1 LTDCERAVGDA
12 IVNKYL
18 DWHAIEGFAT
28 GQVGFVRRG
37 RTALTSIFSNSMPS
51 ADLAAY
57 RLHDKSKGS
66 SQSFAPA
73 SDALAGD
80 LLVSDWRR

>member
-28 GQVGFVRRG
+28 GQVGFVKRG

-57 RLHDKSKGS
+57 RLHDKSKGKGCLS
-66 SQSFAPA
+66 HRKRCVGGTFA
-73 SDALAGD
+73 
-80 LLVSDWRR
+80 RI